1 MADDD
6 LNISANLQDNVSE
19 GIKKIGKNINDLS
32 KNSDNLSNALKK
44 TGIAALNTFNK
55 LDVKTINKEFAKLTT
70 GEITKLSALLKEAG
84 ISLSQFLSGEKIMD
98 PEIGRAINAAV
109 ADLNELQTK
118 FEQPL
123 SLRTDF
129 QSLEDVFAASRN
141 LLRQT
146 RAEVREFYDELTD
159 DSVAAQTA
167 RQFEPIY
174 ELRRTLTAGSVGQ
187 FDELINFEKVQTQA
201 DLLVERVDSL
211 KDSLIEVG
219 KAASTGNEDAIA
231 EFLQLK
237 KALDGAQE
245 SSKNLNKQLQD
256 AASSA
261 QGGIGGPNAS
271 LRALGFDEIKLED
284 IFPSR
289 EQQKI
294 ADIQRKIDQAVRDS
308 VQEGAVKRTLNF
320 FLAQDRQ
327 IESVDRNVVSLTS
340 HLPRLRYALYDVSNT
355 ASLWGGSCWCYWRYR

>member
-1 MADDD
+1 MAAEDN
-6 LNISANLQDNVSE
+6 LNISANLKDNVSE
-19 GIKKIGKNINDLS
+19 GIKKIDKSINDLS
-32 KNSDNLSNALKK
+32 KNSNQLSAALKK

-55 LDVKTINKEFAKLTT
+55 LDVKTINKDFAKLTT
-70 GEITKLSALLKEAG
+70 GEIAKLSTLLKEAG
-84 ISLSQFLSGEKIMD
+84 ISLSQFLSGGKIMD

-141 LLRQT
+141 LLRET
-146 RAEVREFYDELTD
+146 RAEVRQFYSELTD

-174 ELRRTLTAGSVGQ
+174 ELRRTLSAGSVGQ

-245 SSKNLNKQLQD
+245 SSKNLNN
-256 AASSA
+256 SSRTPQA
-261 QGGIGGPNAS
+261 L
-271 LRALGFDEIKLED
+271 LRVVSVDPMRHCVHLALTKSNLRTSFPVGNSKKLLTYKERLTRR
-284 IFPSR
+284 FETAYKRARSR
-289 EQQKI
+289 E
-294 ADIQRKIDQAVRDS
+294 
-308 VQEGAVKRTLNF
+308 L
-320 FLAQDRQ
+320 
-327 IESVDRNVVSLTS
+327 
-340 HLPRLRYALYDVSNT
+340 
-355 ASLWGGSCWCYWRYR
+355 